1 MATPNLLN
9 LLLGRPLATSEERGE
24 SIGPVAGIPIFGL
37 DALSSAAYGPEAA
50 LTLLIPLGLLG
61 VREIVPISIA
71 ILILLTIVYFS
82 YRQTIDAYPHGGGS
96 FTVASE
102 NLGDGAGLLA
112 AAALMIDYVLTAAV
126 GISAGVGALVSAA
139 PSLQPHTLSIC
150 LGILALLTLVNMR
163 GVHDTGVVFMIPTYF
178 FLVTLLVVI
187 GVGAWQIIATGGHPH
202 PVTQLPAPPPAVEA
216 IGIWIILK
224 VFSSGCAAM
233 TGVEAVSN
241 GVMAFRDDARKNAK
255 ITLTIIIALLAV
267 LLLGIA
273 ILCRAYGIA
282 ATDPNGSHYES
293 VLSMLT
299 RAVMGQGWFYYLTI
313 ASILLVL
320 ALSANT
326 AFADFPRLTR
336 AIASHSYLPQMF
348 LLRGRRLL
356 YSWGIYV
363 LVFLTAALLII
374 FGGVTDRLIPL
385 YAIGAFLAFTLSQ
398 AGMVVH
404 WRKRPKSDRG
414 NGVRIFVNGIG
425 ACATGITTLVVL
437 VTKFTSGAWITA
449 LLIPGMMLIMRGV
462 KRHYDRVNR
471 EIDLDAPFCPCD
483 FEKPIVVLPMDRWS
497 RISEKALLFALSLTS
512 DVRCIHIQS
521 GDEEDPI
528 SRDWEH
534 IVAEPLRKENKPR
547 PVLVTHRSPYRYILQ
562 PLVDYVIELSI
573 ENESRRVLVL
583 VPELVV
589 RHWWQNLLHNQRANL
604 LKVLLL
610 VRGNRNIVV
619 INMPWYLDRENEMPA
634 APPPPPVA
642 LPTHTGD

>member
-1 MATPNLLN
+1 MATRPNPLD

-61 VREIVPISIA
+61 VKEIVPISAA
-71 ILILLTIVYFS
+71 IVGLLIIVYFS
-82 YRQTIDAYPHGGGS
+82 YRQTIEAYPHGGGS

-126 GISAGVGALVSAA
+126 GISAGVGALISAA
-139 PSLQPHTLSIC
+139 PSLQPHTLALC

-163 GVHDTGVVFMIPTYF
+163 GVHDTGVVFMIPTYL
-178 FLVTLLVVI
+178 FLVSLLVII
-187 GVGAWQIIATGGHPH
+187 GVGLFQMAATGGHPH
-202 PVTQLPAPPPAVEA
+202 AVTPLPMPSPATEA
-216 IGIWIILK
+216 ISLWLLLK

-241 GVMAFRDDARKNAK
+241 GVMAFREPACGNAK
-255 ITLTIIIALLAV
+255 KTLTIIIALLGI

-273 ILCRAYGIA
+273 VLCRAYGVA
-282 ATDPNGSHYES
+282 ATDPNGAHYES

-299 RAVMGQGWFYYLTI
+299 RAVMGQGWFYYMTI
-313 ASILLVL
+313 GSILLVL
-320 ALSANT
+320 SLSANT

-336 AIASHSYLPQMF
+336 AIALNDFLPHVF

-363 LVFLTAALLII
+363 LVALTAVLLIL

-385 YAIGAFLAFTLSQ
+385 YAIGAFMAFTLSQ

-404 WRKRPKSDRG
+404 WRRKGGSHLKATV
-414 NGVRIFVNGIG
+414 NGVG
-425 ACATGITTLVVL
+425 AVATGITTLVVL

-449 LLIPGMMLIMRGV
+449 LLIPAMIVVMRSVKKHYNGVERGTML
-462 KRHYDRVNR
+462 D
-471 EIDLDAPFCPCD
+471 EPFIASHV
-483 FEKPIVVLPMDRWS
+483 EEPIVVMPIDRWS
-497 RISEKALLFALSLTS
+497 RISEKALAFALSLS
-512 DVRCIHIQS
+512 VDVRCVHIQT
-521 GDEEDPI
+521 GEDEDQI
-528 SRDWEH
+528 SKDWPRLVEAPLDAAQKPKPKL
-534 IVAEPLRKENKPR
+534 IVVKSNF
-547 PVLVTHRSPYRYILQ
+547 RYILQ
-562 PLVDYVIELSI
+562 PLINYVLSI
-573 ENESRRVLVL
+573 CPADEQQRVCVL

-589 RHWWQNLLHNQRANL
+589 RHWWENVMHNRRADL

-610 VRGNRNIVV
+610 LHGNRNIVV
-619 INMPWYLDRENEMPA
+619 INIPWYLDKEPRG
-634 APPPPPVA
+634 
-642 LPTHTGD
+642 L